1 VGLIAGLEE
10 ELRGVE
16 GAGAPELAAL
26 LEELLGAGG
35 RPWRLACA
43 KCLWRSRV
51 YRLHFSPAGAKV
63 RTDPESA
70 GGRSLVVKRL
80 PLDRAHREQ
89 RAVRRWL
96 PHVGL
101 AEHGPPLL
109 GVAAARGGECVWHVY
124 GDLGDRTLATVP
136 QDVASVRAAVR
147 VIAEVHARFGR
158 SGLLGECREF
168 GVDLGTGFFSA
179 GVRDAIRALEALRRR
194 PGGLG
199 PELATPVDRLLARL
213 HVLLDQAPERTRL
226 LATCGGPETLLHG
239 DLWTCNVFVLP
250 APGGVQV
257 RLIDWDHA
265 GVGHATY
272 DLSAF
277 LLRFPPA
284 ERAWILDCYAEEAR
298 RLDWPL
304 PERDVL
310 DPLFET
316 AELARLVSLILWPAL
331 ELLAGPA
338 DWVAERFVDVERW
351 FAAIQPVLPGRGEV
365 ALV

>member
-10 ELRGVE
+10 GLRGVE
-16 GAGAPELAAL
+16 GAGAAELAAL
-26 LEELLGAGG
+26 LEEILGAGA
-35 RPWRLACA
+35 RPWRLTSGR
-43 KCLWRSRV
+43 CLWRSRV
-51 YRLHFSPAGAKV
+51 YRLRFAAAGTGV
-63 RTDPESA
+63 GTDA
-70 GGRSLVVKRL
+70 GSVDGRSLVVKRL

-109 GVAAARGGECVWHVY
+109 GVTAARNGECVWHVY
-124 GDLGDRTLATVP
+124 GDLGDRTLASVS

-168 GVDLGTGFFSA
+168 GVDLGTAFFSA

-199 PELATPVDRLLARL
+199 AELATPVDRLLARL
-213 HVLLDQAPERTRL
+213 HLLLDEEPERTEL

-265 GVGHATY
+265 GVGHASY

-284 ERAWILDCYAEEAR
+284 ERAWILECYAEEAR

-310 DPLFET
+310 GALFET
-316 AELARLVSLILWPAL
+316 AELARLVSLILWPTL

-338 DWVAERFVDVERW
+338 DWVAQQLAEVESW
-351 FAAIQPVLPGRGEV
+351 FEAMQPVLPRGEV
-365 ALV
+365 PLA

>member
-1 VGLIAGLEE
+1 MGLIADLEE
-10 ELRGVE
+10 GLRGVE
-16 GAGAPELAAL
+16 GAGAPELGAL
-26 LEELLGAGG
+26 LEEILGAGAM
-35 RPWRLACA
+35 PWRLACGE
-43 KCLWRSRV
+43 CIWRSRV
-51 YRLHFSPAGAKV
+51 YRLRFARAGAAPGS
-63 RTDPESA
+63 DPEPDGA
-70 GGRSLVVKRL
+70 RSLVVKRL

-101 AEHGPPLL
+101 DEHGPPLL
-109 GVAAARGGECVWHVY
+109 GVAAARNGECVWHVY
-124 GDLGDRTLATVP
+124 GDLGDRTLATQP
-136 QDVASVRAAVR
+136 QDAASVRAAVR
-147 VIAEVHARFGR
+147 IIAEVHARFGR

-168 GVDLGTGFFSA
+168 GVDLGTSFFSA

-194 PGGLG
+194 PGDLDPG
-199 PELATPVDRLLARL
+199 LATSIERLLARL
-213 HVLLDQAPERTRL
+213 HVLLDEEPERTRL

-250 APGGVQV
+250 GPGGVHV

-284 ERAWILDCYAEEAR
+284 ERSWILECYAEEAR
-298 RLDWPL
+298 RLGWPL

-310 DPLFET
+310 GPLFET
-316 AELARLVSLILWPAL
+316 AELARLVSLVLWPAL

-338 DWVAERFVDVERW
+338 DWVAERFADVERW
-351 FAAIQPVLPGRGEV
+351 FEAMEPVFPCRGEV
-365 ALV
+365 APA